1 MCVNC
6 GTDCLPLVG
15 PLAGLTGA
23 TGATGAAGAAG
34 SNGTSIV
41 AGTYVPVLVSG
52 GGAPADTLNVSLNA
66 SAATGQM
73 LTNGDA
79 YRCVAFF
86 TTEVSLD
93 TTRRVSVFINA
104 TQVGT
109 YDFPLLLNG
118 ASPYG
123 QHKLIVEVIRT
134 TDTNLFVSA
143 TVEYPNGT
151 NASIVRYDNIAVAS
165 LTTTAFDFKL
175 TATPGGASAGVI
187 MVLANIEF
195 LNRA

>member
-15 PLAGLTGA
+15 PLAGLTGP
-23 TGATGAAGAAG
+23 TGATGAAGASG

-41 AGTYVPVLVSG
+41 AGVYVPVLVSG
-52 GGAPADTLNVSLNA
+52 GGAPADTLNVTLNVDA
-66 SAATGQM
+66 TTGQL

-79 YRCVAFF
+79 YRCIAFF

-93 TTRRVSVFINA
+93 TSRRVSVFINA
-104 TQVGT
+104 TQVDG
-109 YDFPLLLNG
+109 YNFPLLLNN
-118 ASPYG
+118 ANPYG
-123 QHKLIVEVIRT
+123 QHKLIVEIIRT

-151 NASIVRYDNIAVAS
+151 SSAIVRYDDIAVTS
-165 LTTTAFDFKL
+165 LTSNTFDLKL
-175 TATPGGASAGVI
+175 TATPGGASAGVT